1 MPEINGDYDQYV
13 ANSHEQ
19 AMKETRVEIAKIEA
33 KRDVDKAKLEH
44 DKAVKV
50 AKVNNTDR
58 KALFAWAAFLA
69 VVAVIAGCIT
79 YGSTRPVDPTEV
91 KYNQERYELCMQVE
105 EDESKC

>member
-1 MPEINGDYDQYV
+1 MAEVTGDYDQYV

-58 KALFAWAAFLA
+58 KALVAWLGALA
-69 VVAVIAGCIT
+69 LIAVIAVCFT
-79 YGSTRPVDPTEV
+79 LNAMQPADSVELEDER
-91 KYNQERYELCMQVE
+91 ERYELCMEVE
-105 EDESKC
+105 NDAANC